1 MSDLKFEDLPDEI
14 ILKVMSNL
22 ETEDLFSW
30 WKLSKRFKAIS
41 QDESLWPKGSF
52 FQQIH
57 IMVLVR
63 SSDFGAKSLLMKFR
77 QLSNYD
83 M

>member
-14 ILKVMSNL
+14 ILKVMSDL

-52 FQQIH
+52 FPANI
-57 IMVLVR
+57 IWCL
-63 SSDFGAKSLLMKFR
+63 SD
-77 QLSNYD
+77 
-83 M
+83 

>member
-14 ILKVMSNL
+14 ILKVMSDL

-30 WKLSKRFKAIS
+30 WKLSKRFRAIS

-52 FQQIH
+52 FQLILLWCLSDPH
-57 IMVLVR
+57 TLVQNHC
-63 SSDFGAKSLLMKFR
+63 S
-77 QLSNYD
+77 
-83 M
+83 

>member
-14 ILKVMSNL
+14 ILKVMSDL

-52 FQQIH
+52 FKLILWCLSDPQT
-57 IMVLVR
+57 LVPNHC
-63 SSDFGAKSLLMKFR
+63 S
-77 QLSNYD
+77 
-83 M
+83 

>member
-1 MSDLKFEDLPDEI
+1 MSDLKFEDLPNEI

-41 QDESLWPKGSF
+41 QDESLWSKGSF
-52 FQQIH
+52 FQQI
-57 IMVLVR
+57 LY
-63 SSDFGAKSLLMKFR
+63 GACQIK
-77 QLSNYD
+77 D
-83 M
+83 P

>member
-14 ILKVMSNL
+14 ILKVMSDL

-41 QDESLWPKGSF
+41 QDESLWSKGSF
-52 FQQIH
+52 FQQI
-57 IMVLVR
+57 LY
-63 SSDFGAKSLLMKFR
+63 GACQIK
-77 QLSNYD
+77 D
-83 M
+83 P